1 MFGAVLKI
9 SLSTSFRKSKYSRGN
24 LILSGASGLMTSLLG
39 IGLAFFPGQQIISL
53 RAYEA
58 WMIGGTL
65 SFICVVDFC
74 SLSMASG
81 KAPRRRLLL
90 YRMNGGF
97 DSGALYRSWKFT
109 SSRRGMG
116 RANDNGAPDLIDRV

>member
-9 SLSTSFRKSKYSRGN
+9 SLSTSFRKSKYSRGT

-65 SFICVVDFC
+65 SFICV
-74 SLSMASG
+74 A
-81 KAPRRRLLL
+81 RLLFVV
-90 YRMNGGF
+90 YGKRKGTAEKIA
-97 DSGALYRSWKFT
+97 ALSNEWRF
-109 SSRRGMG
+109 
-116 RANDNGAPDLIDRV
+116 